1 MPYAA
6 LKICCSQ
13 STRSCRLLFTKIL
26 FFHMSYFYAPDK
38 LKAICQVGKYTYIDV
53 MKELA
58 KQSNNNKIE
67 IQVGDQIYKL
77 KNTYC

>member
-1 MPYAA
+1 
-6 LKICCSQ
+6 
-13 STRSCRLLFTKIL
+13 
-26 FFHMSYFYAPDK
+26 MSYFYAPDK